1 MLELIGSGDKSFTI
15 LLQRAG
21 FNSRLDLMIKMFKLE
36 KNTFEDSP
44 IRLLQLRRE

>member
-21 FNSRLDLMIKMFKLE
+21 FKTHMDLMIKRFTVK
-36 KNTFEDSP
+36 
-44 IRLLQLRRE
+44 